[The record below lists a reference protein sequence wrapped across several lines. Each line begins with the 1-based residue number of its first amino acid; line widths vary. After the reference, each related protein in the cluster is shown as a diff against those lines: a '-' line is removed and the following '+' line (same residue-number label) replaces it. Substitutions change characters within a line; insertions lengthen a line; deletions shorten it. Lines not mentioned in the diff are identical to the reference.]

1 MSNFMVARSIFVLNQ
16 VENLLVTPVDYA
28 LISKSK
34 KRRTYEIKEQANH
47 KKWKREDWPIV

>member
-34 KRRTYEIKEQANH
+34 KRHTYEIKEQANH